1 MQYTLVD
8 NDKLYVIAIRHSH
21 KNVTAKGFPRPV
33 PYPLT
38 WVASQVPHDNHT
50 YEGNLVSSPSVV
62 RLQYTRNLAGITDV
76 VTKPGMESV
85 GLAPT
90 GLGEEV
96 DKYLDAHGYDSSS
109 RLQIMYAWRENYG
122 IQDFITYVCERG
134 MVKSEAQWLW
144 HHIIE
149 HC

>member
-1 MQYTLVD
+1 
-8 NDKLYVIAIRHSH
+8 
-21 KNVTAKGFPRPV
+21 
-33 PYPLT
+33 
-38 WVASQVPHDNHT
+38 
-50 YEGNLVSSPSVV
+50 
-62 RLQYTRNLAGITDV
+62 
-76 VTKPGMESV
+76 MEYV

-96 DKYLDAHGYDSSS
+96 DKYLDAHGYDSSQ
-109 RLQIMYAWRENYG
+109 LQIMYAWRENYG